1 MGLINDDAFDIETE
15 GSIPTNSKVY
25 GVNPAWGEQCKAL
38 LQKLEAEGRVKPSN
52 SPWASP
58 AFFKKKPDGQPRF
71 LVDYQELNKRTV
83 KDRDRPPE
91 VQPLLEEI
99 AQKKYFSIFDCNNGY
114 FQMPL
119 TEGSMAKTAFLTQ
132 WGCYEFT
139 VMPQG
144 VTNAPA
150 KFQRY
155 MRQRFDCAWCRVFID
170 NVIIFSDTLE
180 EHLSH
185 LSEFFSK
192 LEQYNITLK
201 ASKMVIGTQELK
213 VLGHTVRHMEILPG
227 AENIKKLLASRP
239 PQHKKHLQGFLGLT
253 NYFRKFVPHYS
264 DRAAALIRLLNND
277 TPFVWGPEQQAA
289 FEDLIFV
296 ITTEAR
302 LHAPD
307 WSKKFTLETDASAIA
322 IGACLHQ
329 NKRPIAFAS
338 RTLTPAERNYD
349 TMDRECLAILVFKKQ
364 FQYYFEGTD
373 WEILTDNAPIK
384 CIIERPNPR
393 GRHARGQGKKM
404 SWQTT
409 FPVSHQFPKKQ

>member
-1 MGLINDDAFDIETE
+1 
-15 GSIPTNSKVY
+15 
-25 GVNPAWGEQCKAL
+25 
-38 LQKLEAEGRVKPSN
+38 
-52 SPWASP
+52 
-58 AFFKKKPDGQPRF
+58 
-71 LVDYQELNKRTV
+71 
-83 KDRDRPPE
+83 
-91 VQPLLEEI
+91 
-99 AQKKYFSIFDCNNGY
+99 
-114 FQMPL
+114 MPL

-393 GRHARGQGKKM
+393 GRHARWLVELMELQGHVTYRAGKENVVADYL
-404 SWQTT
+404 SRLP
-409 FPVSHQFPKKQ
+409 PVSKEAVIAALESEENNLRRQFLPIPGCESDLDKIRKAQERDEDLMAMVAELVAS